1 MSEVWTTT
9 PSPVGEL
16 LVVAS
21 DEGLTRLHFAPFTPP
36 ESVPTPDAP
45 LLQEAVR
52 QLGEYF
58 AGERTSF
65 DLPVAP
71 PGTAFQHR
79 VWDELARIPYGTTT
93 TYGEVALRLGDPKC
107 VRAVGLANGRNPI
120 GIVVPCHRV
129 VGADGKLR
137 GFGGGVER
145 KQALLALERSS
156 LF

>member
-1 MSEVWTTT
+1 MA
-9 PSPVGEL
+9 SPVGDV
-16 LVVAS
+16 LVVAN
-21 DEGLTRLHFAPFTPP
+21 DEGLTRLHFSPFDQPP
-36 ESVPTPDAP
+36 GEPTPDAP
-45 LLQEAVR
+45 LLQRAVA

-58 AGERTSF
+58 AGERTEF
-65 DLPVAP
+65 DLPLAP
-71 PGTAFQHR
+71 PATAFQRR

-93 TYGEVALRLGDPKC
+93 TYGEVARRLGDPLC

-137 GFGGGVER
+137 GYAGGIER
-145 KQALLALERSS
+145 KQRLLALEDAS

>member
-1 MSEVWTTT
+1 MPT
-9 PSPVGEL
+9 PVGDVL
-16 LVVAS
+16 LVAN
-21 DEGLTRLHFAPFTPP
+21 DEGLSRLHFAPFDPP
-36 ESVPTPDAP
+36 AGAPTPHAP
-45 LLQEAVR
+45 LLRRAVG
-52 QLGEYF
+52 QLTEYF
-58 AGERTSF
+58 AGERTEF
-65 DLPVAP
+65 DLPLAP
-71 PGTAFQHR
+71 PASAFQRR

-137 GFGGGVER
+137 GYAGGIER
-145 KQALLALERSS
+145 KQQLLALEQSA